1 LRFDVSTSWGGFMIR
16 MIQKIVSYF
25 RGRRSHSGNGNS
37 PPQSPLKE
45 SSDKD
50 DDADVLKA
58 IADLGGPKR
67 ALESRSSR
75 NRRIY
80 DRR

>member
-1 LRFDVSTSWGGFMIR
+1 MRFAFDTPGDGFMIR
-16 MIQKIVSYF
+16 MLQKIVSYF
-25 RGRRSHSGNGNS
+25 RGRRSHSKNGNS

-50 DDADVLKA
+50 ETDDVLKA

-67 ALESRSSR
+67 APESRSFR